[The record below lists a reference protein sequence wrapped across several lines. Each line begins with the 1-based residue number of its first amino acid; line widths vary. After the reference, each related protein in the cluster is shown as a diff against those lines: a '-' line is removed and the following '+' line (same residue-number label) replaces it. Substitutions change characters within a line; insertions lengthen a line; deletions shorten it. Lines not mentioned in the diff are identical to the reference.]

1 MKILEECQDRS
12 FLEGEGEKKPSTH
25 ITWVKLKA
33 DQQHQQEWNML
44 KEEEEFVQNPVNN
57 KTETWT
63 MMKKLSNLE
72 RAHPLAI
79 YNKVIT

>member
-1 MKILEECQDRS
+1 
-12 FLEGEGEKKPSTH
+12 
-25 ITWVKLKA
+25 
-33 DQQHQQEWNML
+33 ML